1 MGYLTS
7 KLCFLVLM
15 FMDMI
20 LIKITKEHVA
30 ICKGL
35 EGCGHDL
42 S

>member
-1 MGYLTS
+1 
-7 KLCFLVLM
+7 M

>member
-1 MGYLTS
+1 MGYRTS

-30 ICKGL
+30 ICKDL
-35 EGCGHDL
+35 EGYGHDL
-42 S
+42 L